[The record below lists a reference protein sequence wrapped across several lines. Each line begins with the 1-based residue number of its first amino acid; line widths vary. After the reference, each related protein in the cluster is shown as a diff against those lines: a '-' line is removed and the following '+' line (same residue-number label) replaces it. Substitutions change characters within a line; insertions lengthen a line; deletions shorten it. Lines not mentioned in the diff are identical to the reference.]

1 MNLILSLVLQQNPR
15 TMTKSFIQ
23 VHLKLFAV
31 YQEALGLS
39 ELQQQLPI
47 GTTAGEALDQLIDQH
62 PTLAQWRSVTRLGVN
77 LNFVEPDTILTDGD
91 ELVLIPPVSG
101 G

>member
-1 MNLILSLVLQQNPR
+1 
-15 TMTKSFIQ
+15 MTNSSIQ
-23 VHLKLFAV
+23 IQLKLFAV

-39 ELQQQLPI
+39 EMQQQLPI
-47 GTTAGEALDQLIDQH
+47 GTTAIQALDQLISQH
-62 PTLAQWRSVTRLGVN
+62 PDLAKWRSITRLGVN
-77 LNFVEPDTILTDGD
+77 LNFVEPDTVLQDGD

>member
-1 MNLILSLVLQQNPR
+1 
-15 TMTKSFIQ
+15 MTTSFIQ

-31 YQEALGLS
+31 YQEALGIS

-47 GTTAGEALDQLIDQH
+47 GTTAGEALDQLLAQH
-62 PTLAQWRSVTRLGVN
+62 PNLAKWRSVTRLGVN
-77 LNFVEPDTILTDGD
+77 LNFVEPDTELADGD

>member
-1 MNLILSLVLQQNPR
+1 
-15 TMTKSFIQ
+15 MTNSSIHIQ
-23 VHLKLFAV
+23 LKLFAV

-39 ELQQQLPI
+39 DMQQQLPI
-47 GTTAGEALDQLIDQH
+47 GTTAIQALDQLIDQY
-62 PTLAQWRSVTRLGVN
+62 PELARWRSITRLGVN
-77 LNFVEPDTILTDGD
+77 LNFVEPDTVLQDGD

>member
-1 MNLILSLVLQQNPR
+1 MNLSTVYSR
-15 TMTKSFIQ
+15 TMTTSFIQ

-31 YQEALGLS
+31 YQEALGIS

-47 GTTAGEALDQLIDQH
+47 GTTAGEALDQLLAQH
-62 PTLAQWRSVTRLGVN
+62 PNLAKWRSVTRLGVN
-77 LNFVEPDTILTDGD
+77 LNFVEPDTELADGD